1 MEYAIDAVIEK
12 AIPADPAIPRR
23 ALGGKLLHKLMQ
35 VARVVSSSPIGI
47 ALLVEPVEVD
57 VPDTLVA
64 QLPADSV
71 CWLDCADFE
80 RGRGF
85 DDGSERG

>member
-1 MEYAIDAVIEK
+1 
-12 AIPADPAIPRR
+12 
-23 ALGGKLLHKLMQ
+23 MQ
-35 VARVVSSSPIGI
+35 VARVVGSSPVRV

-57 VPDTLVA
+57 VPDSLIA
-64 QLPADSV
+64 QLATDSV

-85 DDGSERG
+85 DDGAERGQGAACYDNVAG